1 MPDSVRVGVDI
12 GSRTT
17 KVVVIN
23 GGVPV
28 HVQIFDTAA
37 NPLPPV
43 LEVLARWPGAAVTA
57 TGYGRKL
64 LGRAIGAAVVTEIRA
79 CALGAHR
86 VDPGC
91 RVAID
96 VGGQDA
102 KVIQVTPS
110 GGFEDFELNDRCAA
124 GTGRFLE
131 VMARAL
137 GFDLDEFCRAAVHAD
152 RPVRVSSMCTVFAES
167 EVVALLAAGED
178 RSRIALGLYHSV
190 VDRIHPLVSRLDVPG
205 DILFCGGVAK
215 SRCVARL
222 LGDRL
227 RRDIVVPPEP
237 QILGALGAALLAST
251 GTSS

>member
-1 MPDSVRVGVDI
+1 M

-17 KVVVIN
+17 KVVVLR
-23 GGVPV
+23 GETPV

-37 NPLPPV
+37 DPLPPV
-43 LEVLARWPGAAVTA
+43 LDVLCRWPGAPVTA

-64 LGRAIGAAVVTEIRA
+64 LARATGAAVVTEIRA

-86 VDPGC
+86 VEPGC

-102 KVIQVTPS
+102 KVIQVTPEGAFS
-110 GGFEDFELNDRCAA
+110 DFELNDRCAA

-137 GFDLDEFCRAAVHAD
+137 GFDLDEFCRAAVNAD
-152 RPVRVSSMCTVFAES
+152 RPVRLSSMCTVFAES

-178 RSRIALGLYHSV
+178 RGRIALGLYHSV
-190 VDRIHPLVSRLDVPG
+190 VDRIHPLVSRLDVSG
-205 DILFCGGVAK
+205 EVLFCGG
-215 SRCVARL
+215 
-222 LGDRL
+222 
-227 RRDIVVPPEP
+227 
-237 QILGALGAALLAST
+237 
-251 GTSS
+251 